1 MKKSLA
7 DKIKVYLSVFKIR
20 MIHSLQYRAA
30 AIAGLLTQFF
40 WGFMLLMIFE
50 AFYNSGGAQTFSFS
64 SLSSYIWIRQALLA
78 FFMIWL
84 RDSELGNI
92 IINGNIAY
100 ELVRPYSMY
109 TFWYSKLLGTRVSS
123 AMLRAPL
130 VLILAVFLPAPYT
143 LNPPANISAL
153 LLSITGL
160 FIGVFLMTSILML
173 MYISMFKTHNMVG
186 SFILF
191 GITADFFGGHYIP
204 IPLMPN
210 WLQKISSFMPFRYAS
225 DLPLRIYTGDIVGN
239 EALYGI
245 LIEIF
250 WLVSLFAL
258 GSYLMRRVSK
268 KVVVF
273 GG

>member
-50 AFYNSGGAQTFSFS
+50 AFYNSGGAQSFSFS

-204 IPLMPN
+204 IPLMPD
-210 WLQKISSFMPFRYAS
+210 WLQQISSFMPFRYAS